1 MMGNPYPGLRAFRRE
16 EADLFFGRDEQIEQL
31 LDKFADLRFISVVGL
46 SGCGKSS
53 LVLAGVI
60 PSLENGLLVNASAKW
75 QVAEMRPGNQP
86 IQNLAE
92 ALLRHSAFGLDPA
105 STPEERVQRALPFLT
120 AQLRRSPASLVEVFH
135 ETPLPAYTNVL
146 LVVDQFEEL
155 FRYNREGGQDESEAF
170 VKLLLSSVRQDE
182 VPIYVI
188 TTMRSE
194 FIGECA
200 LFYDLPEIMNQ
211 GQFLT
216 PRLTR
221 DQQREVIVEPAKL
234 FHGAIEAQL
243 VNTLLNEMSND
254 PDQLPL
260 LQHCLMRMWLTAQ
273 ARSQPPTVTPA
284 DYEAVGNLRDAL
296 SNHADKAFKGKELR
310 DPEKQRVAEVL
321 FRRLSEYRPEQRH
334 IRHPAPLRE
343 VAEVAD
349 VSVEAVKE
357 VVEAFRRHPDRC
369 FLTPPAGK
377 ELKPDTILDVSHES
391 LIRQWKTMADWVEQE
406 EKSAATYRRLE
417 ETAFLWQKGKAGL
430 WDTPDLD
437 SALQWQ
443 QREKPTPAWATRYG
457 EHFDLAIQFLQ
468 ASRREKFRMKWV
480 KIVLLLFIITLTLVL
495 SGWAL
500 RERAK
505 ALNAE
510 FESKLRLFDSYEK
523 QKEAER
529 NSASFKAFVNATFA
543 FLTESGQQ
551 REFLYWTQETS
562 TIDQLTPALRLMI
575 DLSES
580 IDESE
585 KQDWNDILST
595 MNEDY
600 KLELFYILG
609 REAAQKVRNQ

>member
-1 MMGNPYPGLRAFRRE
+1 MSSLPYPGLRPFSRDE
-16 EADLFFGRDEQIEQL
+16 SYVFFGRETQTDQL
-31 LDKFADLRFISVVGL
+31 LKRLGQHRFISIVGL

-53 LVLAGVI
+53 LVRAGIVPALETGYLAQAGV
-60 PSLENGLLVNASAKW
+60 NW
-75 QVAEMRPGNQP
+75 RVAVMRPGRHP
-86 IQNLAE
+86 LRSLAE
-92 ALLRHSAFGLDPA
+92 SLLTDTALGPERWQATAEPEALAFLRA
-105 STPEERVQRALPFLT
+105 T
-120 AQLRRSPASLVEVFH
+120 LRQGPRSLVDIVR
-135 ETPLPAYTNVL
+135 ETPLPQNTNL
-146 LVVDQFEEL
+146 LVVVDQFEEL
-155 FRYNREGGQDESEAF
+155 LRFYGEENRNEIKAF
-170 VKLLLSSVRQDE
+170 IALLLESVKPPD
-182 VPIYVI
+182 VPLYIVI
-188 TTMRSE
+188 TIRSE

-200 LFYDLPEIMNQ
+200 QFRDLPEIINDSL
-211 GQFLT
+211 FLV
-216 PRLTR
+216 PRLSR
-221 DQQREVIVEPAKL
+221 EQQRMAIIGPAGVFGGTIEP
-234 FHGAIEAQL
+234 QL

-321 FRRLSEYRPEQRH
+321 FRRLSEYRPDQRH
-334 IRHPAPLRE
+334 IRHPVPLRE
-343 VAEVAD
+343 VAEVANVPD
-349 VSVEAVKE
+349 AVVEE

-377 ELKPDTILDVSHES
+377 ELKPATILDVSHES